1 MSRINLR
8 NLLNRRKETGSI
20 VGALIESYGGALQ
33 IQDVEGNV
41 VLGSGSLSGRRL
53 PISVE
58 GTMLGYVVAG
68 ITGDESS
75 SGSVALSAVASL
87 VTHLCEREAEKKT
100 LGNEILHLYREINLI
115 YNFSESLATQL
126 EVTAVA
132 EMSLSQARQL
142 ISATSG
148 AVMLLDENSRRLTPV
163 ASFGDPFCGADGIA
177 LGEGL
182 LGAIAD
188 KGTGEIVNDV
198 QEDMRNVDGGS
209 AFKSLICAPLKVT
222 ERLRGVIVLAN
233 AQTAQYTAGDLKLF
247 NTLALQTATAIEN
260 AVLYEQMIEAAQVR
274 ERLLALH
281 KELEVAKVIQ
291 HSIVPRVFPP
301 FPERSDFEILAEMIP
316 AKEVGG
322 DFFDFFL
329 IDEGRLGFAIGD
341 VSGKGVPAALFMAV
355 TRTLLKATALR
366 GLSPA
371 DCMEHVNR
379 VLKHDSASHMF
390 VTCFYGILET
400 NSGVVT
406 YCNAGHNPPYILR
419 ADGRVE
425 MTELTGG
432 LVLGMRAKTT
442 YRAKEIVLEAG
453 DGIFL
458 YTDGITEAM
467 DVELNEYSEE
477 RLESCL
483 SQVGRSSMGQVLAGV
498 LSDVRLFAGEAEQ
511 TDDMTLLMLRHL

>member
-1 MSRINLR
+1 MSRINLK
-8 NLLNRRKETGSI
+8 NLLSRKKETGSI
-20 VGALIESYGGALQ
+20 ISALIDSYSGGLR
-33 IQDVEGNV
+33 VEDTDGNV
-41 VLGSGSLSGRRL
+41 LLGSGEISGRRVA
-53 PISVE
+53 ISVDD
-58 GTMLGYVVAG
+58 TILGYVVASNPEG
-68 ITGDESS
+68 NDSQ
-75 SGSVALSAVASL
+75 ASAVASV
-87 VTHLCEREAEKKT
+87 VTHLCAREAEKKT

-132 EMSLSQARQL
+132 EMSLSQARHL

-148 AVMLLDENSRRLTPV
+148 AVMLLDDSSRRLTPV
-163 ASFGDPFCGADGIA
+163 ASFGNPMCGSDGLG

-182 LGAIAD
+182 LGAIAE

-198 QEDMRNVDGGS
+198 SQDARYVEDGIGI
-209 AFKSLICAPLKVT
+209 KSLICAPLKVT
-222 ERLRGVIVLAN
+222 ERLRGAIILAN
-233 AQTAQYTAGDLKLF
+233 SETAQYTAGDLKLF
-247 NTLALQTATAIEN
+247 TTLALQTATAIEN
-260 AVLYEQMIEAAQVR
+260 ALLYEQMIEAGHVR

-291 HSIVPRVFPP
+291 NSIVPRVFPP

-329 IDEGRLGFAIGD
+329 IDEERLGFAIGD

-366 GLSPA
+366 GLSPEE
-371 DCMEHVNR
+371 CMEHVNR
-379 VLKHDSASHMF
+379 VLKDDSASHMF
-390 VTCFYGILET
+390 VTCFYGILNT
-400 NSGVVT
+400 GSGEVA
-406 YCNAGHNPPYILR
+406 YCNAGHNPPYVLR

-425 MTELTGG
+425 ITEMTGG
-432 LVLGMRAKTT
+432 LALGMRARTT
-442 YRAKEIVLEAG
+442 YRAKEIRLQDG

-467 DVELNEYSEE
+467 DVALNEYSEE
-477 RLESCL
+477 RLQACL
-483 SQVGRSSMGQVLAGV
+483 SKMNGSKMPEILASVLT
-498 LSDVRLFAGEAEQ
+498 DVRSFAGEAEQ
-511 TDDMTLLMLRHL
+511 TDDMTLLMLRRLKS